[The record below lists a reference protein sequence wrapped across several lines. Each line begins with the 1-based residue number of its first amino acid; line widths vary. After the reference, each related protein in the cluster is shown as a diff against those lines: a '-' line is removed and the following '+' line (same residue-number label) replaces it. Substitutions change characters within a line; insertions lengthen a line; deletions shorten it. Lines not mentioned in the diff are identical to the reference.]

1 MLRRSSNILSSSNRM
16 ILQLTLVAV
25 ISSLPLSATA
35 DPQNI
40 TEAEW
45 KLIPP
50 YCPHT
55 LAYSPPSSPGYKKW
69 EARMGNI
76 GFKAMHHY
84 CWGQISM
91 LRARK
96 AGTPPGT
103 RKWLMESAR
112 ADYIYVVKNSP
123 ADFVMLPEV
132 YTRIG
137 EIELLLKR
145 PKEANEAFTL
155 ARQLKP
161 DYWPAYSHWAEF
173 MIRAGKKAEAKQL
186 LQTGLEYSPT
196 AKVLIE
202 QYRLLGGNP
211 SAIVPKPVK
220 TETES
225 TTVTPAAEDNEAA
238 KTKPDTPSSPGK
250 TAD

>member
-1 MLRRSSNILSSSNRM
+1 MRRLSAKILNLSNKRLF
-16 ILQLTLVAV
+16 QLALVAA
-25 ISSLPLSATA
+25 ISSLPLTAIA
-35 DPQNI
+35 DPQDI

-45 KLIPP
+45 KLIPQ

-55 LAYSPPSSPGYKKW
+55 LAYSPTSSPGYKKW
-69 EARMGNI
+69 EARMGEV

-84 CWGQISM
+84 CWAQISM

-96 AGTPPGT
+96 SGTPAPT

-112 ADYIYVVKNSP
+112 ADYIYVIRNSP
-123 ADFVMLPEV
+123 AGFVMRPEV

-137 EIELLLKR
+137 EIELLLNR
-145 PKEANEAFTL
+145 PKEANEAFAL
-155 ARQLKP
+155 GRQQKP

-173 MIRAGKKAEAKQL
+173 LIRAGKRTEAKQL

-202 QYRLLGGNP
+202 QYQMVGGNP
-211 SAIVPKPVK
+211 STIVPKPVK
-220 TETES
+220 TEVES
-225 TTVTPAAEDNEAA
+225 TAALPAAESKEAA
-238 KTKPDTPSSPGK
+238 ETKPETPSSGK